1 MFRLYIFVSNEG
13 AYYMKL
19 IQVDKIYH
27 NRENDV
33 HALKEITLDLNQTGF
48 TMILGPSG
56 CGKTTL
62 LNAIAGRE
70 SCSGTIEDV
79 PNFDYLTQDFN
90 LFDEMSIM
98 DNLLLV
104 SHDTD
109 LIMHY
114 LNEFSL
120 SSEKN
125 RKIKKLSNGEKKRV
139 QFIRAL
145 LHQPGL
151 LLCDEPTAA
160 LDHENIVILMEEL
173 KKISSKI
180 QIIMVT
186 HDTALAEQYGDRI
199 ITLDQGTVV
208 KDEMIHEK
216 EQAGSGHE
224 IQKKNIAETIS
235 VSSKELVS
243 RISDSLVTVVLM
255 VLCITTAFS
264 LCNLQA
270 NVSRQNDYQSVF
282 EKAENMTVSVP
293 KEQVKNTGETFSGYT
308 MKYSGLTLDDLFDHD
323 QIEKL
328 IQDTPEIIGV
338 ESWNSRQYADE
349 KGELEY
355 LRAEYDLKA
364 YHRFT
369 ADGLTHMDGT
379 PYEQADYP
387 EEQPYM
393 VSNDSKTYRN
403 LQDYVNAT
411 AGNVELSY
419 PDHAVDAF
427 DLVNGYTDLPLVC
440 GEYPKEQE
448 VLLDQNAADMYMK
461 LNDAKDYEDLV
472 GKTLSLEVIGNRNKY
487 EDQVQDN
494 AFAERITMKIA
505 GVSSIKNNFA
515 SMIFFN
521 SGYGSNPLYRSF
533 VEDVHNMKTE
543 YVRFLLK
550 PGCDYEEVSQKI
562 NDYFAKDN
570 VVISQFKGQG
580 LGKDQAFY
588 ASPAGFM
595 VYGFVVLGIL
605 VLIAVVILVLKRRRM
620 RKEMG
625 ILHSY
630 GYSSLGESLIRY
642 LILTVISCLLTFAVI
657 VPLIKMINSFA
668 SAHYYQPFMSFNV
681 GLLFVITLITCIIMY
696 ALEVL
701 VRGKGTNAK
710 N

>member
-1 MFRLYIFVSNEG
+1 
-13 AYYMKL
+13 MKL

-33 HALKEITLDLNQTGF
+33 HALKKITLDLNQTGF

-70 SCSGTIEDV
+70 SYSGTIEDV
-79 PNFDYLTQDFN
+79 PHFDYLTQDFN

-160 LDHENIVILMEEL
+160 LDHDNIVILMEEL
-173 KKISSKI
+173 KKISGEI

-186 HDTALAEQYGDRI
+186 HDIALAEQYGDRI

-208 KDEMIHEK
+208 KDEMVHVK
-216 EQAGSGHE
+216 ETAVAGHA
-224 IQKKNIAETIS
+224 IKKKNFGETVS
-235 VSSKELVS
+235 VASKELVS
-243 RISDSLVTVVLM
+243 RISDSLMTVVLM
-255 VLCITTAFS
+255 VLCITTAFT

-270 NVSRQNDYQSVF
+270 NVSSQNDYQSVF
-282 EKAENMTVSVP
+282 ENAENMIVSVP
-293 KEQVKNTGETFSGYT
+293 KEQVKNTGETLSGYT
-308 MKYSGLTLDDLFDHD
+308 MKFSGLTLDDLFDYD
-323 QIEKL
+323 QVEKL
-328 IQDTPEIIGV
+328 VQDTPEIIGV
-338 ESWNSRQYADE
+338 ESWNSRQYADGE
-349 KGELEY
+349 GELEY
-355 LRAEYDLKA
+355 LRAENDLKA

-387 EEQPYM
+387 AEQPYM
-393 VSNDSKTYRN
+393 VSNDSETYRN
-403 LQDYVNAT
+403 LQDYINAT
-411 AGNVELSY
+411 TGNVELAY
-419 PDHAVDAF
+419 PGHVVDAF
-427 DLVNGYTDLPLVC
+427 DLANGYSDLPLIC

-448 VLLDQNAADMYMK
+448 VLLDQNAADMYME
-461 LNDAKDYEDLV
+461 LNGGKEYEDLV

-494 AFAERITMKIA
+494 SFAERITMKIA

-515 SMIFFN
+515 TMLFFN
-521 SGYGSNPLYRSF
+521 SGYGDDPLYRYF
-533 VEDVHNMKTE
+533 VEDVHNVKME

-550 PGCDYEEVSQKI
+550 PGCDYEAVSKKI

-580 LGKDQAFY
+580 LGHDQAFY

-605 VLIAVVILVLKRRRM
+605 VLMAAVILLLKRRRM
-620 RKEMG
+620 RKEMV
-625 ILHSY
+625 ILQAY
-630 GYSSLGESLIRY
+630 GYSPLPECLIRY
-642 LILTVISCLLTFAVI
+642 LILTVVSCLITFAAV
-657 VPLIKMINSFA
+657 VPLINMINSFA
-668 SAHYYQPFMSFNV
+668 KAHYYQPFMSFNV
-681 GLLFVITLITCIIMY
+681 SLLFVITLITCFVMY
-696 ALEVL
+696 VLEVM
-701 VRGKGTNAK
+701 VRGKVKDAK